1 MVSRQELG
9 HLYQRERDRLFTYAL
24 SILRDQHLAED
35 VVQDVFQ
42 RLCRHPGEPRDLQT
56 YVYACVR
63 NRALDV
69 RQEARSR
76 ETASLEPAEHDSIYS
91 FDGSAPWSG
100 LLSEERARQVEQA
113 IDQLSEEEREVVV
126 LYVHGELTFES
137 VASVL
142 KAPLGTV
149 VSRYRRALVKLRKAL
164 GGELSP

>member
-1 MVSRQELG
+1 MVGRQELE

-42 RLCRHPGEPRDLQT
+42 KLWRHAGEPRDLRT

-69 RQEARSR
+69 RREARSR
-76 ETASLEPAEHDSIYS
+76 ETASLEPSEHASIYS
-91 FDGSAPWSG
+91 FDGSVPWSG

-113 IDQLSEEEREVVV
+113 MGQLSEEEREVVV
-126 LYVHGELTFES
+126 LHVYGELTFES
-137 VASVL
+137 MASVL

-164 GGELSP
+164 GGETSP

>member
-1 MVSRQELG
+1 MVGRQELEY
-9 HLYQRERDRLFTYAL
+9 LYQRERDRLFTYAL

-42 RLCRHPGEPRDLQT
+42 RLCRQPREPRDLQT

-76 ETASLEPAEHDSIYS
+76 ETASLDHAAHDSIYL
-91 FDGSAPWSG
+91 FDGRAPWSA

-113 IDQLSEEEREVVV
+113 MVQLSEEEREVVV
-126 LYVHGELTFES
+126 LHVYGELTFES
-137 VASVL
+137 VATVL
-142 KAPLGTV
+142 EEPLGTV
-149 VSRYRRALVKLRKAL
+149 ASRYRRALAKLRKAL
-164 GGELSP
+164 EGEMSP